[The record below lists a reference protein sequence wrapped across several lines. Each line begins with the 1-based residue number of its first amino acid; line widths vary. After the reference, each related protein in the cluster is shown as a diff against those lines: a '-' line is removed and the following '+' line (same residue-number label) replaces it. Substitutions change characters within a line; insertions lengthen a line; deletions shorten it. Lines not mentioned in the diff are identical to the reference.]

1 MREVI
6 ERCQGVSGELAL
18 VRVGRGHYE
27 MVANGVFLMAT
38 YNRRSEQDLARSGLA
53 ALFEGCDPG
62 AGPAPAAAGLRVLIG
77 GLGVGHTLAAT
88 LADSRV
94 GRVVVVEL
102 EPKVVEWNLR
112 HFPGGRDALADRRV
126 SVVVGDLFAFL
137 RERAGNGASSGAVS
151 EGAGGAGE
159 SSRAAANR
167 GGPFDLLLLDTD
179 NGPGWLVRPEN
190 RAIYGHRGLAAAHA
204 ALRPGGV
211 AAFWSAAEAPWFET
225 GLARAGFAVTRR
237 AVSARRTLPTPRAV
251 PPDVIYLGRKAAPPC
266 VIIGP

>member
-18 VRVGRGHYE
+18 VRVERGHYE
-27 MVANGVFLMAT
+27 IVANGVFLMAT
-38 YNRRSEQDLARSGLA
+38 YNRRSERDLARLGLA
-53 ALFEGCDPG
+53 ALFEVADPG
-62 AGPAPAAAGLRVLIG
+62 AGPAPAAAGLRVLLG
-77 GLGVGHTLAAT
+77 GLGVGQTLAAT

-112 HFPGGRDALADRRV
+112 HFPGGRVALADRRV

-137 RERAGNGASSGAVS
+137 RERAGNGA
-151 EGAGGAGE
+151 
-159 SSRAAANR
+159 
-167 GGPFDLLLLDTD
+167 PFDLLLLDTD

-251 PPDVIYLGRKAAPPC
+251 PPDLIYLGRKAAPPC
-266 VIIGP
+266 AIIGP

>member
-1 MREVI
+1 VREVI

-38 YNRRSEQDLARSGLA
+38 YNRRSERDLARSGLA
-53 ALFEGCDPG
+53 ALFEGSVPG
-62 AGPAPAAAGLRVLIG
+62 AGPAPAAAVLRVLIG
-77 GLGVGHTLAAT
+77 GLGVGQTLAAT

-137 RERAGNGASSGAVS
+137 RERAGNSASS
-151 EGAGGAGE
+151 GGAGE
-159 SSRAAANR
+159 SSGAAANR

-251 PPDVIYLGRKAAPPC
+251 PPDLIYLGRKAAPPC

>member
-38 YNRRSEQDLARSGLA
+38 YNRRSERDLARSGLA

-77 GLGVGHTLAAT
+77 GLGVGQTLAAT

-137 RERAGNGASSGAVS
+137 RERAGNG
-151 EGAGGAGE
+151 
-159 SSRAAANR
+159 
-167 GGPFDLLLLDTD
+167 GPFDLLLLDTD

-190 RAIYGHRGLAAAHA
+190 RALYGRRGLAAAHA

-251 PPDVIYLGRKAAPPC
+251 PPDLIYLGRKAAPPC
-266 VIIGP
+266 AIIGP